1 MQKLNIVILLTIS
14 GCFSSM
20 AWAHT
25 AGPSPEALWKEV
37 QILQKT
43 HAIMPGSTPFQLG
56 SRTVDPY
63 TVDLANTLAIST
75 IKKAGGIL
83 KVTRYSNGS
92 LVVKEN
98 YNAHKQ
104 LVGVTAMLK
113 AAKYDPSDRN
123 WIMAAYD
130 PTGKVLAYGKVG
142 SCIACHVLVRHQD
155 LVFAPPPTQL
165 LPITTWKA
173 FFSKQEM
180 NPAYVAQIQ
189 KHPGAV
195 VQ

>member
-1 MQKLNIVILLTIS
+1 MPKLNVVILLTITS
-14 GCFSSM
+14 CFSSI

-113 AAKYDPSDRN
+113 AAKFDPSDRN

-142 SCIACHVLVRHQD
+142 SCIACH
-155 LVFAPPPTQL
+155 
-165 LPITTWKA
+165 
-173 FFSKQEM
+173 
-180 NPAYVAQIQ
+180 
-189 KHPGAV
+189 
-195 VQ
+195 